1 MKAIVYERYGPPDVL
16 ELKEV
21 AKPTPGDSEILI
33 KVRATTVTSADWRAR
48 SLIVP
53 PGYGVIARLAFGLLR
68 PRKKILGTELAGTVK
83 AVGSNVT
90 RFRKGDDVI
99 AYTGLDFGCY
109 ADYKVMADMDKVV
122 RKPPNLSF
130 AEAASLFFGGATALV
145 FLRTKGNVQ
154 SGEKVLIIGAS
165 GAVGSAAVQLAK
177 HFGADVTGVCST
189 ANLDLVRSIGADR
202 VIDYTKQDFTQS
214 GETYD
219 IVFDTVGAKRISE
232 SIGSLKPGGRLLL
245 AAEGLADLVR
255 IPWINLRSDRKVT
268 AGTAMEQPEDLRLLV
283 DLAEAGKFRPVID
296 RTYPFKDI
304 RQAHAYVGTGRK
316 KGNVVVTLDDPN
328 DD

>member
-1 MKAIVYERYGPPDVL
+1 
-16 ELKEV
+16 
-21 AKPTPGDSEILI
+21 
-33 KVRATTVTSADWRAR
+33 
-48 SLIVP
+48 
-53 PGYGVIARLAFGLLR
+53 
-68 PRKKILGTELAGTVK
+68 
-83 AVGSNVT
+83 
-90 RFRKGDDVI
+90 
-99 AYTGLDFGCY
+99 
-109 ADYKVMADMDKVV
+109 VMADMDKVV

-145 FLRTKGNVQ
+145 FLRTKGNIQ

-255 IPWINLRSDRKVT
+255 IPWINLRSDRRVT